1 MAPNDP
7 SVPDMPPNPYA
18 TRAVSASES
27 GNAAFVAL
35 LDARGQP
42 AQYAEVSSDGVTI
55 GRLRSSD
62 LVLDDPTISRN
73 HARVEWDGRHAR
85 VTDLGSKLGT
95 FLGAVR
101 LMPQT
106 AYEWPPEQPLRIGR
120 YVFRLYP
127 GALPPAAGSA
137 PPASP
142 VAGSGRPESMAG
154 VSSAVAAAAPT
165 GRLLPP
171 EPLQGVAEPA
181 PAPIALSIA
190 PEQVALTLVPGERA
204 SVNVRVRNN
213 TTLPLTISLTID
225 GFPSEWVDGMPT
237 LSVAPGAQ
245 ASATLTV
252 SVPAASASLAGVR
265 PVSIQAFAAELP
277 TLMFEAPLEWH
288 IAPFLSGELTIT
300 PKRASGRD
308 QAVYTIQVR
317 NNGNVHAAYVLSAA
331 GEPQEL
337 EYSFAQERMSAAP
350 GAIAE
355 TSLTVIARRHMFG
368 ADRRHT
374 FTVQAVET
382 DVQQSMRDILSAQAL
397 FVQTATFPLW
407 FVPLIIGLLLFGT
420 LCGFAVLPASL
431 AGALPGYGIFAAP
444 TEPLPDT
451 RGTAVAQATATA
463 QQLQLTEQ
471 QGLATIA
478 ALEQTA
484 TAASADQRVEFQATL
499 VAQFATATAIAIQFT
514 ALPTLPPPT
523 DAPFATVPPGTLP
536 APTAT
541 RPAVAASATATPTR
555 TPSRT
560 PAPSQTPAPGLPQA
574 TIEDATVQRLT
585 NGETSLIFRVRLS
598 NASASIVSIA
608 YTTEDDTAR
617 AGVDYRSVNGTLTFN
632 PGDLEREIAVPVL
645 PDAATAIDLRLRVV
659 LTSAAGANLARGIA
673 VGTIRPAAGIATAT
687 FTPTPTPSATPT
699 RTPSPAPTN
708 TLTPVPPTPTNTFT
722 PVPSATPTNTFT
734 PVPSATPTNTFT
746 PVPSATP
753 TNTFTPVPP
762 ATPTET
768 PTPTPT
774 ETLTPTPTET
784 PEPVNLTLTAPSSV
798 TVTGGAAAP
807 WTDIAG
813 VEIGGVPDSD
823 AVTVTLSIAGV
834 TPSNNAGQM
843 RIAGTGGF
851 GLTAAPQTFTTTRA
865 DANDRL
871 TRLQYRRGE
880 AGIARMTI
888 TVVHGSGQSRTVQID
903 LIISVP

>member
-137 PPASP
+137 PSASP

-154 VSSAVAAAAPT
+154 VASAVAAAAPT

-317 NNGNVHAAYVLSAA
+317 NNGNVQAAYVLSAA
-331 GEPQEL
+331 DELQEL
-337 EYSFAQERMSAAP
+337 EYSFAQERVSAAP

-355 TSLTVIARRHMFG
+355 TSLTVIARRRMFG

-382 DVQQSMRDILSAQAL
+382 DVQQSMRETLSAQAL

-407 FVPLIIGLLLFGT
+407 FVPLIIGLLLFGL

-463 QQLQLTEQ
+463 QQLQLAEQ
-471 QGLATIA
+471 QGQATIA
-478 ALEQTA
+478 ALERTA

-514 ALPTLPPPT
+514 SLPTLPPPT
-523 DAPFATVPPGTLP
+523 EAPFATVPPGTAP
-536 APTAT
+536 APTVT
-541 RPAVAASATATPTR
+541 MPPVTPSATATPTR

-585 NGETSLIFRVRLS
+585 SGETSLIFRVRLS

-632 PGDLEREIAVPVL
+632 PGDLEQEIAVPVL
-645 PDAATAIDLRLRVV
+645 PDATTAIDLRLRVV

-687 FTPTPTPSATPT
+687 FTSTPVPSATPT
-699 RTPSPAPTN
+699 RTLSPAPTN
-708 TLTPVPPTPTNTFT
+708 TLTPVPPTPTNTLT
-722 PVPSATPTNTFT
+722 PVPSATPTNTLT
-734 PVPSATPTNTFT
+734 PVPP
-746 PVPSATP
+746 ATP

-784 PEPVNLTLTAPSSV
+784 PEPVNLTLTAPLSV
-798 TVTGGAAAP
+798 AVTGGAAAP

-813 VEIGGVPDSD
+813 VVIGGVPDGD

-834 TPSNNAGQM
+834 TPPNNAGQM
-843 RIAGTGGF
+843 RITGAGGF
-851 GLTAAPQTFTTTRA
+851 TETAAPQTFTTTLT

-871 TRLQYRRGE
+871 SRLEYRRGQP
-880 AGIARMTI
+880 GTARMTI
-888 TVVHGSGQSRTVQID
+888 TVVHGSGQRTVQID
-903 LIISVP
+903 LIISAP

>member
-18 TRAVSASES
+18 TRAVSASEGGS
-27 GNAAFVAL
+27 AAFVAL

-42 AQYAEVSSDGVTI
+42 TQYAEVSSDGVTI
-55 GRLRSSD
+55 GRLKGSD

-106 AYEWPPEQPLRIGR
+106 PYEWSPDQPLRIGR

-127 GALPPAAGSA
+127 GALPPAAVTA
-137 PPASP
+137 PSASP
-142 VAGSGRPESMAG
+142 VAGSGRPEATAG
-154 VSSAVAAAAPT
+154 VSSAVAEAPT
-165 GRLLPP
+165 GRLPPP
-171 EPLQGVAEPA
+171 EPLQGEVEPA

-190 PEQVALTLVPGERA
+190 PEQVTLTLVPGERA

-252 SVPAASASLAGVR
+252 SVPAASTSLAGAR

-288 IAPFLSGELTIT
+288 IAPFLSGELAIT

-317 NNGNVHAAYVLSAA
+317 NNGNVQAAYVLSAA
-331 GEPQEL
+331 DEPQEL
-337 EYSFAQERMSAAP
+337 EYSFAQERVSAAP

-355 TSLTVIARRHMFG
+355 TSLTVIARRRMFG

-407 FVPLIIGLLLFGT
+407 FVPLIIGLLLFGL

-699 RTPSPAPTN
+699 RTLSPAPTN
-708 TLTPVPPTPTNTFT
+708 TLTPVPPTPTNTLT
-722 PVPSATPTNTFT
+722 PVPSATPTNTLM
-734 PVPSATPTNTFT
+734 PVPP
-746 PVPSATP
+746 ATP

-762 ATPTET
+762 TPTET

-784 PEPVNLTLTAPSSV
+784 PEPVNLTLTAPLSV
-798 TVTGGAAAP
+798 AVTGGAAAP

-813 VEIGGVPDSD
+813 VVIGGVPDGD

-834 TPSNNAGQM
+834 TPLNNAGQM
-843 RIAGTGGF
+843 RITGAGGF
-851 GLTAAPQTFTTTRA
+851 TETAAPQTFTTTRA
-865 DANDRL
+865 DANNRL
-871 TRLQYRRGE
+871 MRLQYRRGQPG
-880 AGIARMTI
+880 AARMTI

>member
-7 SVPDMPPNPYA
+7 SVPDMSPNPYA
-18 TRAVSASES
+18 TRAVPASEG

-35 LDARGQP
+35 IDERGQP
-42 AQYAEVSSDGVTI
+42 TRYAEIASDGVTI
-55 GRLRSSD
+55 GSLKSSD

-73 HARVEWDGRHAR
+73 HARVEWDGRRAR

-106 AYEWPPEQPLRIGR
+106 SYEWSPEQPLRIGR
-120 YVFRLYP
+120 HVFRLYP

-645 PDAATAIDLRLRVV
+645 PDATTAIDLRLRVV

-708 TLTPVPPTPTNTFT
+708 TLTPVPP
-722 PVPSATPTNTFT
+722 TPTNTFT

>member
-18 TRAVSASES
+18 TRAVPASEG

-35 LDARGQP
+35 IDARGQP

-55 GRLRSSD
+55 GRLKGSD

-73 HARVEWDGRHAR
+73 HARVEWDGRRAR

-120 YVFRLYP
+120 HVFRLYP
-127 GALPPAAGSA
+127 GALPPAAGAA

-154 VSSAVAAAAPT
+154 VVSAVAAAAPT
-165 GRLLPP
+165 GRLPPP
-171 EPLQGVAEPA
+171 EPLQGEAEPA

-252 SVPAASASLAGVR
+252 SVPAASTSLAGAR

-288 IAPFLSGELTIT
+288 IAPFLAGELAIT

-355 TSLTVIARRHMFG
+355 TSLTVIARRRMFG

-407 FVPLIIGLLLFGT
+407 FVPLIIGLLLFGL

-514 ALPTLPPPT
+514 SLPTLPPPT
-523 DAPFATVPPGTLP
+523 EAPFATVPPGTAP
-536 APTAT
+536 APTVT
-541 RPAVAASATATPTR
+541 MPPVTPSATATPTR

-585 NGETSLIFRVRLS
+585 SGETSLIFRVRLS

-632 PGDLEREIAVPVL
+632 PGDLEREIAIPVL
-645 PDAATAIDLRLRVV
+645 PDAVTAIDLRMRVV
-659 LTSAAGANLARGIA
+659 LTSAAGANLARGVA

-687 FTPTPTPSATPT
+687 FTPTPVPSATPT
-699 RTPSPAPTN
+699 RTLTPAPTN
-708 TLTPVPPTPTNTFT
+708 TLTPIPPTPTNTFT

-843 RIAGTGGF
+843 RITGIGGF

>member
-18 TRAVSASES
+18 TRAVPASEG

-137 PPASP
+137 PSASP

-154 VSSAVAAAAPT
+154 VASAVAAAAPT
-165 GRLLPP
+165 GRLPPP
-171 EPLQGVAEPA
+171 EPLQGEAEPA

-204 SVNVRVRNN
+204 SVNVRVKNN

-317 NNGNVHAAYVLSAA
+317 NNGNVQAAYVLSAA
-331 GEPQEL
+331 DELQEL
-337 EYSFAQERMSAAP
+337 EYSFAQERVSAAP

-355 TSLTVIARRHMFG
+355 TSLTVIARRRMFG

-382 DVQQSMRDILSAQAL
+382 DVQQSMRETLSAQAL

-407 FVPLIIGLLLFGT
+407 FVPLIIGLLLFGL

-463 QQLQLTEQ
+463 QQLQLAEQ
-471 QGLATIA
+471 QGQATIA
-478 ALEQTA
+478 ALERTA

-514 ALPTLPPPT
+514 SLPTLPPPT
-523 DAPFATVPPGTLP
+523 EAPFATVPPGTAP
-536 APTAT
+536 APTVT
-541 RPAVAASATATPTR
+541 MPPVTPSATATPTR

-585 NGETSLIFRVRLS
+585 SGETSLIFRVRLS

-632 PGDLEREIAVPVL
+632 PGDLEQEIAVPVL
-645 PDAATAIDLRLRVV
+645 PDATTAIDLRLRVV

-687 FTPTPTPSATPT
+687 FTSTPVPSATPT
-699 RTPSPAPTN
+699 RTLSPAPTN
-708 TLTPVPPTPTNTFT
+708 TLTPVPPTPTNTLT
-722 PVPSATPTNTFT
+722 PVPSATPTNTLT
-734 PVPSATPTNTFT
+734 PVPP
-746 PVPSATP
+746 ATP

-784 PEPVNLTLTAPSSV
+784 PEPVNLTLTAPLSV
-798 TVTGGAAAP
+798 AVTGGAAAP

-813 VEIGGVPDSD
+813 VVIGGVPDGD

-834 TPSNNAGQM
+834 TPPNDAGQM
-843 RIAGTGGF
+843 RITGSGGF
-851 GLTAAPQTFTTTRA
+851 GATAGSRTFTTTLT

-871 TRLQYRRGE
+871 TRLQYQRGTP
-880 AGIARMTI
+880 GTARMTI
-888 TVVHGSGQSRTVQID
+888 TVVHGSGQSRTVQIE
-903 LIISVP
+903 LNISPP

>member
-7 SVPDMPPNPYA
+7 SVPDTPPNPYA
-18 TRAVSASES
+18 TRAVSASEGGS
-27 GNAAFVAL
+27 AAFVAL

-42 AQYAEVSSDGVTI
+42 TQYAEVSSDGVTI
-55 GRLRSSD
+55 GRLKGSD

-106 AYEWPPEQPLRIGR
+106 PYEWSPDQPLRIGR

-127 GALPPAAGSA
+127 GALPPAAVTA
-137 PPASP
+137 PSASP
-142 VAGSGRPESMAG
+142 VAGSGRPEATAG
-154 VSSAVAAAAPT
+154 VSSAVAEAPT

-171 EPLQGVAEPA
+171 EPLQGEAEPA

-252 SVPAASASLAGVR
+252 SVPAASTSLAGAR

-288 IAPFLSGELTIT
+288 IAPFLSGELAIT

-331 GEPQEL
+331 DEPQEL
-337 EYSFAQERMSAAP
+337 EYSFAQERVSAAP

-355 TSLTVIARRHMFG
+355 TSLTVIARRRMFG

-499 VAQFATATAIAIQFT
+499 VAQFATATAIAIQLT